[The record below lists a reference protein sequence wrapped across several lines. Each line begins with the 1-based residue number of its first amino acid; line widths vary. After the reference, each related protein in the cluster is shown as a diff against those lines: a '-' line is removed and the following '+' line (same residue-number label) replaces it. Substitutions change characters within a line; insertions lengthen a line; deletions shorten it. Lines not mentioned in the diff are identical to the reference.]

1 MRFLHTADLHL
12 GKLMNDLPL
21 LSDQEAILQ
30 QIAQIAC
37 DEKADA
43 VLIAG
48 DVYQRTAPQAEAMAL
63 FDSFVSH
70 LVQAGKKVFVIS
82 GNHDSAPRI
91 SYFSALVKNAGG
103 GKIHF
108 SPSPAG
114 FPPAEAESSPE
125 GFF

>member
-48 DVYQRTAPQAEAMAL
+48 DVYQLCFP
-63 FDSFVSH
+63 SG
-70 LVQAGKKVFVIS
+70 AGREKGVCDQRQS
-82 GNHDSAPRI
+82 
-91 SYFSALVKNAGG
+91 
-103 GKIHF
+103 
-108 SPSPAG
+108 
-114 FPPAEAESSPE
+114 
-125 GFF
+125 